1 MTLPISYLNDLKANI
16 CLVKFNKIDGSV
28 REMTCTL
35 REDILPPA
43 VATESTRKENLDVV
57 SVWDITAAGWRSFRK
72 ENVIEFKVAA

>member
-1 MTLPISYLNDLKANI
+1 
-16 CLVKFNKIDGSV
+16 
-28 REMTCTL
+28 MTCTL